1 MTARSRLTMAVSS
14 AGVAALAAIA
24 AALGVFAR
32 GSGEFITVT
41 SARSTRRRWLS
52 RHHD

>member
-32 GSGEFITVT
+32 SGEFITVT
-41 SARSTRRRWLS
+41 SARSTPRRWLC